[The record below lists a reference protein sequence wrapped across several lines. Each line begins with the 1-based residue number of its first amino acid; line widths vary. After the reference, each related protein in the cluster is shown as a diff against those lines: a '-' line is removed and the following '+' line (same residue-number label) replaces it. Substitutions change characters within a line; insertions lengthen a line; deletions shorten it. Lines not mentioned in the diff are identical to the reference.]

1 MRKVKTRIKTD
12 RFHGDGREGGSLLYV
27 IFFITLLSVFA
38 CGFMAVSRYHIKMAL
53 KNRAYMEAR
62 LTTHMIHNSFCEAV
76 STEGAG
82 ADGIT
87 KLDADEI
94 QDTNERQDADERQ
107 DTDLDLED
115 REYITE
121 GTGSYTDEKG
131 EPCEVRI
138 RLKLEPVEEKAY
150 VDTWTKISGFSMHLE
165 GEVPLQ
171 DTP

>member
-76 STEGAG
+76 SKGESDALRLLWNQYEG
-82 ADGIT
+82 
-87 KLDADEI
+87 
-94 QDTNERQDADERQ
+94 
-107 DTDLDLED
+107 DLEM
-115 REYITE
+115 R
-121 GTGSYTDEKG
+121 KQ
-131 EPCEVRI
+131 
-138 RLKLEPVEEKAY
+138 KKMK
-150 VDTWTKISGFSMHLE
+150 TKIYQKQK
-165 GEVPLQ
+165 VPGQ
-171 DTP
+171 TG